1 MKKLNQKKIRHIV
14 KEGDKRDIGFWTIA
28 RIHKISERHAR
39 RVHKKYN
46 GIKEPKLLPCG
57 RKPDPINDEERKLI
71 IKTCKDY
78 LVGATMIEKIL
89 NEKGIHISHNKIHKI
104 MLEKGLAKHDENKQK
119 RRKYR
124 CYQRKHSLSLAHTD
138 WSEHK
143 GWKFILFED
152 DASRFVLASG
162 KFKNA
167 NSENSI
173 KVFKQSLKY
182 GLYKMLHSDN
192 GSVFRAII
200 QEGKKRGES
209 EFELEAKKAGVKQIF
224 ARRHHPQSNGKL
236 EKLNGTIQNLW
247 DKLGSFEKAVE
258 HYNFKKPSW
267 ALITDEGKLRTPYQ
281 AFLDKMR
288 K

>member
-39 RVHKKYN
+39 RVHKKYKN
-46 GIKEPKLLPCG
+46 CKEPKLLPCG
-57 RKPDPINDEERKLI
+57 RKPDSITNEERKVI
-71 IKTCKDY
+71 IKTYKEY

-89 NEKGIHISHNKIHKI
+89 NEKDIHISHNKIHKI
-104 MLEKGLAKHDENKQK
+104 MLEEGLAKHDENKQK
-119 RRKYR
+119 RRKYK

-167 NSENSI
+167 NAENSI
-173 KVFKQSLKY
+173 KVLKQSLKY
-182 GLYKMLHSDN
+182 GQYKMLHSDN

-200 QEGKKRGES
+200 QEGKKKGES
-209 EFELEAKKAGVKQIF
+209 EFEIEAKKAGIKQIF

-236 EKLNGTIQNLW
+236 EKLNGTIQKLW

-267 ALITDEGKLRTPYQ
+267 ALITTEGKLKTPYQ
-281 AFLDKMR
+281 AFLEKM
-288 K
+288 KK